1 MGSIRDKIFSENEFN
16 LNLRGFAK
24 MKRIFSLSRSLSLA
38 FCAVALV
45 VGSFFMAVSP
55 AAAETYTVK
64 MGADSGMLAFEP
76 STLTIKAGDTV
87 KWSNN
92 KLPPHN
98 IMFEG
103 DAANK
108 SHDQLMFSPGE
119 SYEVTFDK
127 AGTYSYYCSPHR
139 GAGMAGKVIVQ

>member
-1 MGSIRDKIFSENEFN
+1 
-16 LNLRGFAK
+16 
-24 MKRIFSLSRSLSLA
+24 MKLISSVSRSLSLTL
-38 FCAVALV
+38 CAVVLV
-45 VGSFFMAVSP
+45 IGSFFMAVSP

-64 MGADSGMLAFEP
+64 MGADNGMLAFEP
-76 STLTIKAGDTV
+76 STLNIKAGDTV
-87 KWSNN
+87 KWVNN

-108 SHDQLMFSPGE
+108 SHDQLMFSAGE
-119 SYEVTFDK
+119 TYEVTFDN

-139 GAGMAGKVIVQ
+139 GAGMTGKVVVQ